1 MLSPILNLDKV
12 RNAQECVSAYDE
24 QLNITL
30 WNASMERR
38 TGMTEKDALGKCFL
52 DIFPYTRDDQRTRF
66 LKIAMSADQSFFFPN
81 MIYLYL
87 QPFSY
92 YTQYI
97 QPLKKNG
104 KVIGVINIVK
114 DHTIEE
120 NYSPKDFLHF
130 FDAGQFNSTASLL
143 NDKDWSH
150 L

>member
-1 MLSPILNLDKV
+1 MLSPILNLEKV
-12 RNAQECVSAYDE
+12 RNAQESISAYDE

-30 WNASMERR
+30 WNPGIEKR
-38 TGMTEKDALGKCFL
+38 TGVAEKDALGKCFL
-52 DIFPYTRDDQRTRF
+52 DLFPYSRDDQRTKF
-66 LKIAMSADQSFFFPN
+66 LNIAMSADQSFFFPN

-104 KVIGVINIVK
+104 KIIGVINIVR

-120 NYSPKDFLHF
+120 TFTPEDFTSF
-130 FDAGQFNSTASLL
+130 FDSGQMHSSASLL
-143 NDKDWSH
+143 NDKDRAH

>member
-12 RNAQECVSAYDE
+12 KLATESVSVYDE

-30 WNASMERR
+30 WNPAIEKR
-38 TGMTEKDALGKCFL
+38 TGVAEKDVVGKCFL
-52 DIFPYTRDDQRTRF
+52 DFFPYVKDDQRTKF
-66 LKIAMSADQSFFFPN
+66 LNIAMSTDQCFFFPN
-81 MIYLYL
+81 MIYLYI

-97 QPLKKNG
+97 QPLKKDG

-114 DHTIEE
+114 DHSIEE
-120 NYSPKDFLHF
+120 NFQPNDFLGF
-130 FDAGQFNSTASLL
+130 FEDEQLSAVPSFT
-143 NDKDWSH
+143 NDKDRAH